1 MLDASEDGDL
11 GWSVGVGLWE
21 SGQWLVQLSPLC
33 KSGQPWLLG
42 PALTWFLF
50 ICGTVRAIP
59 GSQLSCLSWGSGAR
73 LIQCLLREGLAGLK
87 PQETS
92 NRILDRQL
100 SMPCAD
106 STPIVFTSEPRNPCT
121 TASLAV
127 CRSWWSPDAML
138 SRTFRALPRPQEIF
152 PRNSIP
158 TGSMAHHHFLLQ
170 QGDRMSLGSQRAPYQ
185 SQGFIATDLRGGG
198 CLFLGFS

>member
-1 MLDASEDGDL
+1 MLGGSEDGDL
-11 GWSVGVGLWE
+11 GWSVGVGLWGF
-21 SGQWLVQLSPLC
+21 GQWLVQLSPLC

-50 ICGTVRAIP
+50 ICGKVRAIP
-59 GSQLSCLSWGSGAR
+59 GSQFSRLSWGSGAR
-73 LIQCLLREGLAGLK
+73 LIQCLLCEGLAGLK

-127 CRSWWSPDAML
+127 CRSWWSPDAKL
-138 SRTFRALPRPQEIF
+138 TCTFRTLPRPQEIF

-158 TGSMAHHHFLLQ
+158 TGSMAHHHFLLL
-170 QGDRMSLGSQRAPYQ
+170 QGDRMSLGSHRVPYQ
-185 SQGFIATDLRGGG
+185 SQGFIATDLLGGF
-198 CLFLGFS
+198 LFLGFSG